1 MRSSCSF
8 QGSEA
13 VEGSLPPN
21 PEASPPLRKEGSTP
35 KIKPSIPVRPQKQK
49 TAIIRIGDA
58 TPEPDFSY
66 INLPF
71 PTACWWGP
79 RYALL
84 LASSPLRVGRPS
96 GLASLLS

>member
-21 PEASPPLRKEGSTP
+21 PEASPPLRKGWSTP
-35 KIKPSIPVRPQKQK
+35 KIKPSIPVRPQKRE

-58 TPEPDFSY
+58 TRGSDFSY
-66 INLPF
+66 VNTLF
-71 PTACWWGP
+71 PAACWWGP

-84 LASSPLRVGRPS
+84 MAFSPFQVGRPY